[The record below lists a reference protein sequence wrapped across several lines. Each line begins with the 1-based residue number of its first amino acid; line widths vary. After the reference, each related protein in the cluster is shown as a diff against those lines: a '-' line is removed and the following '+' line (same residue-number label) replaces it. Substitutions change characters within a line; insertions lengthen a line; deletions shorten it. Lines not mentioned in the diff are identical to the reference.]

1 MGTTPGVEADL
12 GWALGAI
19 SRSYLRAARAAV
31 ADLPGGARGYLVLA
45 VAGQGE
51 PRSQLALAQH
61 LGVDRTAMT
70 YLLDD
75 LEAAGLVER
84 RPDPADRRARRVAPT
99 PDGLALLR
107 EVKATL
113 RDVEDG
119 LLAPLDD
126 EERVVLRGMLR
137 RLATNVAP
145 ANPCEIAREFAEGG
159 PAPGPAAPALR
170 TGPGGLARRDHDRLS
185 IGPAVLGG
193 SGPSVPGRPGGT
205 PYGGGVP
212 LTGSVAI
219 TVVAALLV
227 LVGLVGILVPVLP
240 GPVLVVAG
248 IAVWAVPR
256 NDAVGWTVL
265 GVAVALVVAGSV
277 LKYLLP
283 GRRMR
288 DAGVPGRTLVAGG
301 LLGIVGF
308 FVVPVVGLL
317 LGFVLG
323 VYLAEMA
330 RIGRARAWP
339 SARHALTAVGWS
351 ILIELAAALLA
362 TAVWVG
368 ALVLA

>member
-1 MGTTPGVEADL
+1 M
-12 GWALGAI
+12 
-19 SRSYLRAARAAV
+19 
-31 ADLPGGARGYLVLA
+31 
-45 VAGQGE
+45 
-51 PRSQLALAQH
+51 
-61 LGVDRTAMT
+61 
-70 YLLDD
+70 
-75 LEAAGLVER
+75 
-84 RPDPADRRARRVAPT
+84 
-99 PDGLALLR
+99 
-107 EVKATL
+107 
-113 RDVEDG
+113 
-119 LLAPLDD
+119 
-126 EERVVLRGMLR
+126 
-137 RLATNVAP
+137 
-145 ANPCEIAREFAEGG
+145 
-159 PAPGPAAPALR
+159 
-170 TGPGGLARRDHDRLS
+170 
-185 IGPAVLGG
+185 
-193 SGPSVPGRPGGT
+193 PGRPGGT

-277 LKYLLP
+277 LKYLVP

-323 VYLAEMA
+323 VYLAELA
-330 RIGRARAWP
+330 RVGRARAWP